1 MGKTLS
7 VVVGGIVA
15 FIGLVLLL
23 FWWYEFLFILRGTIP
38 AILILGGII
47 ALVAGISE
55 FKDTLASKKE

>member
-47 ALVAGISE
+47 ALIAGISE